1 MNAPVVTNVM
11 EMLLVKTTK
20 HLIHAR
26 VILVILEMDLLVT
39 VSTFLATFYTVLF
52 TSYTVYTVLYQGSGV
67 GKNVSLSGFQ
77 WEGGQHTCFFSG
89 CVG

>member
-52 TSYTVYTVLYQGSGV
+52 TSYTVYTVFYQGLGL
-67 GKNVSLSGFQ
+67 KKMFPSLD
-77 WEGGQHTCFFSG
+77 FSG
-89 CVG
+89 KGTTHVFL